1 MQATAIYG
9 IGTPQGSDYRF
20 MTTAETNQMLYLD
33 RGSLPPVDV
42 VYVQH
47 KRFSVMCVAEGEG
60 RLRPLACPLDAQPN
74 ALLAAINNKEAHVR
88 GTALH
93 QSDRDLSSYRLHTW
107 LSNQLANW

>member
-1 MQATAIYG
+1 MQTTSVYG
-9 IGTPQGSDYRF
+9 IGAPLGHNYSFR
-20 MTTAETNQMLYLD
+20 TTVDNQLLYLD
-33 RGSLPPVDV
+33 RGNNLAPVDV

-60 RLRPLACPLDAQPN
+60 RLRPLACPLDAKPN

-93 QSDRDLSSYRLHTW
+93 QSDRDGSYRLHTR